1 MKTKIIAILALAS
14 VFAGGCSYKGAKVV
28 EGTDLAVG
36 INVPFAEGVAQ
47 LQLMNYLSGFRLGV
61 DRNAILKVKY
71 TVAESNSYFGV
82 IQTYTSKRVDATVKP
97 SALDNS
103 SPQKA
108 NNPNP
113 SAEKGE
119 ET

>member
-1 MKTKIIAILALAS
+1 MKTKIIALIALAS
-14 VFAGGCSYKGAKVV
+14 VLAGGCSYKGAKVV

-36 INVPFAEGVAQ
+36 INVPIAEGTAQ

-71 TVAESNSYFGV
+71 SVSESNTYFGV
-82 IQTYTSKRVDATVKP
+82 IKTDVSKSVDATVEPCKQ
-97 SALDNS
+97 SDS
-103 SPQKA
+103 SPQTA
-108 NNPNP
+108 HPP
-113 SAEKGE
+113 TAQDE